1 MLKSNIDL
9 TANEMFSR
17 RGSLP
22 IPLWKFMHNKFPW
35 EQNIMTRVETDS
47 DLSGFR
53 FEGLLTGSREER
65 DTKKMYI
72 EMDSGDTCDCC
83 GAYLKTI
90 PWDRTYGLCRKCQKD
105 MEENYGNRKE
115 YPWAFDTEMRAER
128 GVVSLRW

>member
-1 MLKSNIDL
+1 MKSNIDL

-22 IPLWKFMHNKFPW
+22 IPFWKFMHNKFPW
-35 EQNIMTRVETDS
+35 EQNVMTRVETDL

-53 FEGLLTGSREER
+53 FEGILTGNREER
-65 DTKKMYI
+65 NTKKMYI
-72 EMDSGDTCDCC
+72 EMDDICDCC

-90 PWDRTYGLCRKCQKD
+90 PWDRTYGLCRKCQND

-115 YPWAFDTEMRAER
+115 YPWAFDTEMKAER